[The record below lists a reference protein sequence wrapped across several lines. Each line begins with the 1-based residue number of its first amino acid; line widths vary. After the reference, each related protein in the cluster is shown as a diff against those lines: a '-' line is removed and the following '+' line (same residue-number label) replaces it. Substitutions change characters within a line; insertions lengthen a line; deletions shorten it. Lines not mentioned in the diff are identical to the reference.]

1 MADRLM
7 RRLLLVTLL
16 ALAQGVMAWHSPS
29 HILDHH
35 DSGSALAAQYDCDL
49 CVHGH
54 GLIGLPSAP
63 PALAFLPAAHAAIQS
78 TTAPL
83 ALAFATAHPARGP
96 PRL

>member
-1 MADRLM
+1 MAERLM
-7 RRLLLVTLL
+7 RHLLLVTLL

-54 GLIGLPSAP
+54 ALVGLPSAP
-63 PALAFLPAAHAAIQS
+63 PALALLPAAHAVTLP

-83 ALAFATAHPARGP
+83 ARAFATAHPARGP
-96 PRL
+96 PLF